1 MEIILRR
8 FGIGHALGSVDPK
21 ALFPDKGINVD
32 QPDHVVKMIMGEQQ
46 MHRIISIQNFPV
58 FTEIRHSGSRIQYEK
73 FPPVF
78 HHDTACLV
86 GSGDPPSRTQDVN
99 SHFTQ
104 FPRHRNLFQV
114 CFLLPYISSE
124 RTFTDSR
131 LHREPHICH
140 CIRQLHIPYSF
151 RCVLTSNCPVTQVSG
166 TPMPLS

>member
-73 FPPVF
+73 FPRF
-78 HHDTACLV
+78 STMIQLV
-86 GSGDPPSRTQDVN
+86 SLVPGIHPAE
-99 SHFTQ
+99 
-104 FPRHRNLFQV
+104 PR
-114 CFLLPYISSE
+114 
-124 RTFTDSR
+124 
-131 LHREPHICH
+131 
-140 CIRQLHIPYSF
+140 
-151 RCVLTSNCPVTQVSG
+151 
-166 TPMPLS
+166 M